1 MERFANIIVDITHEK
16 LDKTFQYR
24 IPEAFLDRLVPGMV
38 VEIPFGKGNR
48 LIKGYVLE
56 TTDRPEFE
64 LSRMKE
70 IAKIVTDGVGVESR
84 LIVLAAWMR
93 EYYGATMIQ
102 ALKTVIPVRKK
113 EKPKEKKQL
122 LLTVSKEEAKEQLAL
137 FEKKKQK
144 ARYRLFQALTEEEV
158 LPWELV
164 TQKLNVPPSV
174 IRSLEAMGLLEVR
187 VDTVYRNPLHVSSH
201 ERRQIILSKA
211 QQSTVDGIL
220 SEWESGQKRPCLI
233 HGVTGCGKTEIY
245 MELIAR
251 AIEKGQQAIVLIP
264 EIALTYQ
271 TVIRF
276 YRRFGERIS
285 ILNSRLS
292 PGERFD
298 QYERAKKGLIDVI
311 IGPRSALFTPFP
323 NLGII
328 IQDEEHE
335 TSYKSETVP
344 RYQAREVAIKR
355 GELEGAL
362 VVLGSATPSVDAYY
376 RAEQGEYALFTI
388 LERVKEAVLPE
399 VAVVD
404 MREELRAGCRSV
416 LSRRLKEEMERT
428 LSSGQQIMLFLN
440 RRGYAGFL
448 SCRSCGHVIKCPH
461 CDVSLSLHRGGR
473 LICHYC
479 GYEMSH
485 PGKCPECNS
494 PFLRDFGIGTQ
505 QVELL
510 VQKEFPEAKVLRMDL
525 DTTREKDGHEKIL
538 SAFAN
543 GEAEILIGTQ
553 MIVKG
558 HDFPNVTL
566 VGILAADLSLHA
578 GDYRASE
585 RTFALL
591 TQAAGRAGRGALPGQ
606 VVIQTYD
613 PEHYGI
619 QAAAKQDYEAFY
631 RQEIAFRTLGG
642 YPPVGGM
649 LAIHA
654 SGENEEYLDMALDY
668 LKKFLSLLAG
678 KSGAGIIGPG
688 DETVAKINDIYRKVL
703 YIKHP
708 RERVLTMMKEK
719 VEQYIEM
726 NEGYR
731 SIGIQFERE

>member
-24 IPEAFLDRLVPGMV
+24 IPEAFLGKLVPGMV

-48 LIKGYVLE
+48 LIQGYVLE
-56 TTDRPEFE
+56 TTDQAEFE
-64 LSRMKE
+64 IDRMKE
-70 IAKIVTDGVGVESR
+70 IAKISTDGVGVESR
-84 LIVLAAWMR
+84 LIALAAWMR

-102 ALKTVIPVRKK
+102 AFKTVIPVRKK

-122 LLTVSKEEAKEQLAL
+122 FLAVSEEKAEEQLLL

-144 ARYRLFQALTEEEV
+144 ARYRLLRALAEERI

-164 TQKLNVPPSV
+164 TRKLNVPPSV
-174 IRSLEAMGLLEVR
+174 IRSLETMGLLEVR
-187 VDTVYRNPLHVSSH
+187 VDTVYRNPLHVGNQ
-201 ERRQIILSKA
+201 ERSQIRLNNA
-211 QQSTVDGIL
+211 QEATVEGIL

-245 MELIAR
+245 MELISR
-251 AIEKGQQAIVLIP
+251 IIKKGQQAIVLIP

-298 QYERAKKGLIDVI
+298 QYERAKKGLIDVM

-344 RYQAREVAIKR
+344 RYQTREVAIKR

-376 RAEQGEYALFTI
+376 RAKQGEYALFTI
-388 LERVKEAVLPE
+388 RERVKEAMLPK

-416 LSRRLKEEMERT
+416 LSRCLKEEMERT
-428 LSSGQQIMLFLN
+428 LSSGQQMMLFLN

-448 SCRSCGHVIKCPH
+448 SCRSCGHVLKCPH
-461 CDVSLSLHRGGR
+461 CDVSLSLHRGRR

-479 GYEMSH
+479 GFEM
-485 PGKCPECNS
+485 PQPEKCPECKS

-505 QVELL
+505 QVEML
-510 VQKEFPEAKVLRMDL
+510 VQKEFPKARVLRMDL

-566 VGILAADLSLHA
+566 VGILAADLSLYT
-578 GDYRASE
+578 GDYRAAE

-591 TQAAGRAGRGALPGQ
+591 TQASGRAGRGKLPGQ

-619 QAAAKQDYEAFY
+619 QAAQKQDYEAFY
-631 RQEIAFRTLGG
+631 SQEIAFRTLGG

-649 LAIHA
+649 LAIHV
-654 SGENEEYLDMALDY
+654 SGEDEEYLDMALTY
-668 LKKFLSLLAG
+668 LKKFLSLLSE

-688 DETVAKINDIYRKVL
+688 DEAVARINDIYRKVL

-708 RERVLTMMKEK
+708 SERVLTMMKEK